1 MNGDAQPQGTSDGR
15 KFWMND
21 CEAVLGIVAVLLI
34 IGSINVFSSSFVL
47 AETNFGTPYFFLRKH
62 GLNLVAG
69 IFFLWLGIGIN
80 YHRWRTFMPLI
91 FFGVLATLVL
101 VLFVGTTVNGAQRWL
116 SVAGFQIQPAE
127 FAKVVAVLI
136 EAACIASRVNMGRP
150 SLLLTPQLFLLGI
163 MALLIEREP
172 DGATAAI
179 VVGVPCVM
187 MLFSNMKKKDK
198 LCMIGLG
205 GLLLVLI
212 CFVQPYRVLRVL
224 AMLDPWADAQGAGY
238 QVVQSMQAIGSGG
251 LTGMGLGVGISKYHY
266 LPEAHTD
273 FAFAVL
279 CQEAG
284 FLGAVFVFL
293 LFASFAYYGIRIAQK
308 AKDPLGQNVAFGLTI
323 LIVGQAVGNLFMV
336 GGWGP
341 VIGVPLPFISY
352 GGSSLAVSLWAVGI
366 LLNIGWKSVPP
377 KMVVTSAP
385 LSESTPLEKPRIRR
399 IK

>member
-1 MNGDAQPQGTSDGR
+1 MKGAVVLQASGDGQ
-15 KFWMND
+15 KFWMHE
-21 CEAVLGIVAVLLI
+21 CEAVAGIVAALLI
-34 IGSINVFSSSFVL
+34 VGSISVFSSSFVL

-62 GLNLVAG
+62 GLNLVVG
-69 IFFLWLGIGIN
+69 LSFLCLGMGVN

-91 FFGVLATLVL
+91 FFGVLIALVL
-101 VLFVGTTVNGAQRWL
+101 VLYVGTTVNGAQRWL
-116 SVAGFQIQPAE
+116 PIAGFQIQPAE

-136 EAACIASRVNMGRP
+136 AAASIAARVNLGRP
-150 SLLLTPQLFLLGI
+150 SLLLTPQLFLLAV
-163 MALLIEREP
+163 MAFLIEREP

-179 VVGVPCVM
+179 VVGVPCAM
-187 MLFSNMKKKDK
+187 MLFSNMKGKDK
-198 LCMIGLG
+198 LWMIGLG
-205 GLLLVLI
+205 LFLLVLI
-212 CFVQPYRVLRVL
+212 CIVQPYRLLRVL
-224 AMLDPWADAQGAGY
+224 AMWDPWADAQGAGY

-293 LFASFAYYGIRIAQK
+293 LFASFSYYGIRIAQK

-377 KMVVTSAP
+377 KVAVTSAP
-385 LSESTPLEKPRIRR
+385 PPTPSPSLRPRIRR